1 MFFNERVNLMKRLAV
16 LLVLLGLS
24 GLFVGCQSQ
33 KKEAAPKPAEKP
45 AATSTE
51 QTGGAQQQS
60 TEQQAPAGKQA
71 QGSGESSGAATGS
84 QQ

>member
-1 MFFNERVNLMKRLAV
+1 MKRLAV

-24 GLFVGCQSQ
+24 GLFVGCQ